1 MTGAAAKRMAP
12 ADTPGSASRWE
23 ALFGCPAPQRLCSLV
38 EQAVAWREQVLLHG
52 DVPTTIAHDL
62 QLAAEHALQRRG
74 VNQQPDQSSL
84 SAAVSFPGPALHHDG
99 VGDASPPDA
108 SGATPTRPP
117 TRAGAASRTRALPPA
132 ASQLLPGS
140 QLIKA
145 HGGRNHVVGVEADGF
160 RYEGEL
166 FSSLSAIAKH
176 ITGTH
181 WNGLLFFGL
190 RKRRSYPPAPRRHG

>member
-1 MTGAAAKRMAP
+1 MTAAPAAKRIAY
-12 ADTPGSASRWE
+12 ADTSGSAACWE
-23 ALFGCPAPQRLCSLV
+23 ALFGCPAPQRLPSLV

-52 DVPTTIAHDL
+52 DVPATIAHDL
-62 QLAAEHALQRRG
+62 QLAAEHVLQRRG
-74 VNQQPDQSSL
+74 VDQQPDPSSV
-84 SAAVSFPGPALHHDG
+84 STAASDLALRHDG
-99 VGDASPPDA
+99 VGDTSPADA
-108 SGATPTRPP
+108 AGATPTRQPN
-117 TRAGAASRTRALPPA
+117 RATATPRALPPA

-145 HGGRNHVVGVEADGF
+145 HGGRNHVVRVEADGF
-160 RYEGEL
+160 RYEGAL

-190 RKRRSYPPAPRRHG
+190 RKRRSYPPTPRRHG

>member
-1 MTGAAAKRMAP
+1 MTGAAAKQMP
-12 ADTPGSASRWE
+12 HPVTLDSASRWK
-23 ALFGCPAPQRLCSLV
+23 ALFGCPAPQRLPGLV
-38 EQAVAWREQVLLHG
+38 EQGVAWREQVLLHG
-52 DVPTTIAHDL
+52 DVPATIAHDL

-74 VNQQPDQSSL
+74 VDTQPQQSMPSVPVP
-84 SAAVSFPGPALHHDG
+84 APALHHDR
-99 VGDASPPDA
+99 VSDASPPHA
-108 SGATPTRPP
+108 AGATSAHQPTPARNTP
-117 TRAGAASRTRALPPA
+117 RTRALPPA

-145 HGGRNHVVGVEADGF
+145 HGGRNHVVAVEADGF
-160 RYEGEL
+160 RYEGAL

-190 RKRRSYPPAPRRHG
+190 RKRRSYPPTPRRHG

>member
-1 MTGAAAKRMAP
+1 MTGAAAKRIAP
-12 ADTPGSASRWE
+12 ADTPGSATRWE
-23 ALFGCPAPQRLCSLV
+23 ALFGGPAPHRLPGLV
-38 EQAVAWREQVLLHG
+38 EQAVAWREQMLLHG
-52 DVPTTIAHDL
+52 DVPATIAHDL

-74 VNQQPDQSSL
+74 VSHQPDQSSL
-84 SAAVSFPGPALHHDG
+84 SAAVSVPEPALHHDG
-99 VGDASPPDA
+99 VVDASRPDA
-108 SGATPTRPP
+108 SGATPNRQP
-117 TRAGAASRTRALPPA
+117 TRTGAASRTCALPPA

-145 HGGRNHVVGVEADGF
+145 HGGRNHVVDVEADGF

-166 FSSLSAIAKH
+166 FTSLSAIAKH

-190 RKRRSYPPAPRRHG
+190 RKRRSYPPTPRRHG

>member
-1 MTGAAAKRMAP
+1 MTGAAAKRIAP

-23 ALFGCPAPQRLCSLV
+23 ALFGCPPPQRLPGLV

-52 DVPTTIAHDL
+52 DVPATIAHDL
-62 QLAAEHALQRRG
+62 QLAVEHALLRRG
-74 VNQQPDQSSL
+74 VSQQSDQSSS
-84 SAAVSFPGPALHHDG
+84 SAAVPVPAPALHHDG
-99 VGDASPPDA
+99 AGDASPPDA
-108 SGATPTRPP
+108 SAATSTRQPS
-117 TRAGAASRTRALPPA
+117 RAGAASRTRALPPA

-145 HGGRNHVVGVEADGF
+145 HGGRNHIVGVEAGGF

-190 RKRRSYPPAPRRHG
+190 RKRRSYPPTPRRHG

>member
-1 MTGAAAKRMAP
+1 MTEAAEKRIAP
-12 ADTPGSASRWE
+12 ADTPGSVSRWE
-23 ALFGCPAPQRLCSLV
+23 ALFECPAPQRLPGVV
-38 EQAVAWREQVLLHG
+38 EQAVAWRDQVLLHG
-52 DVPTTIAHDL
+52 DIPATIAHDL

-74 VNQQPDQSSL
+74 VNRQPNLSSL
-84 SAAVSFPGPALHHDG
+84 SAAVSVPAPALHHDG
-99 VGDASPPDA
+99 VGDASPADA
-108 SGATPTRPP
+108 LGATSTRQP
-117 TRAGAASRTRALPPA
+117 TRAGAASRARALPPA

-190 RKRRSYPPAPRRHG
+190 RKRRSYPPTPRRHG